1 MKAFVLPVDVVCAD
15 VHVAGEGDSAR
26 PRLGHAQRVAN
37 VLLLLLRPAGV
48 APAART
54 PENEIVEE

>member
-37 VLLLLLRPAGV
+37 VLLLLRPAGV